1 MSVDRGASFPF
12 EPQSIRANGLEF
24 SCIVEGPK
32 DGAPVVLLHGFP
44 EIAFGWRHQ
53 TPALAGAGLRV
64 IAPDQRGY
72 GQSSKPDGVSA
83 YAVDRLAE
91 DVVAIAASLG
101 HDRFDLVGHDWGGI
115 VAWHLAGRH
124 AAHVRK
130 LAILNAPNLDVLPA
144 YALQHPGQL
153 WRSSYVAAFQMPFV
167 PEIAL
172 GAAGHALLQA
182 SLTTSSRHGTFTSA
196 ELDVYREAWS
206 QPGALTAM
214 LNWYRASAR
223 GAPRRS
229 VRIEQ
234 PVLVVWGDRDVALQ
248 PSLAEASAE
257 LCDDVEVVHIENAGH
272 WVQHEEVARVN
283 ELLAGFLARATA
295 EPRRRR

>member
-1 MSVDRGASFPF
+1 MSVDRGAPSRPA
-12 EPQSIRANGLEF
+12 PQRVRANGLEF
-24 SCIVEGPK
+24 SCIVSGPE

-53 TPALAGAGLRV
+53 IPALVSAGLRV
-64 IAPDQRGY
+64 VVPDQRGY

-83 YAVDRLAE
+83 YGLDRLGE
-91 DVVAIAASLG
+91 DVVAIAAALG
-101 HDRFDLVGHDWGGI
+101 HDRFDVVGHDWGGI

-124 AAHVRK
+124 AANVGK

-144 YALQHPGQL
+144 YALRHPGQL
-153 WRSSYVAAFQMPFV
+153 WRSSYVAAFQMPFL
-167 PEIAL
+167 PEAAL
-172 GAAGHALLQA
+172 GAADHALLRA
-182 SLTTSSRHGTFTSA
+182 SLTSSSRPGTFTSA
-196 ELDVYREAWS
+196 DLDVYREAWS

-223 GAPRRS
+223 SAPRRG

-257 LCDDVEVVHIENAGH
+257 LCDDVEVVHIGDAGH

-283 ELLAGFLARATA
+283 ELLVAFLAPTTAT
-295 EPRRRR
+295 PRRRR